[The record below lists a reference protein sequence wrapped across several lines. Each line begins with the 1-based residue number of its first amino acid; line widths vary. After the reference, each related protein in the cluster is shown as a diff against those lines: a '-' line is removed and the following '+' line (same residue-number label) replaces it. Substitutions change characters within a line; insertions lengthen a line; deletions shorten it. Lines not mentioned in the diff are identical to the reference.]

1 MFWNISIFKR
11 ESNRSSSSVVKQP
24 RQGLVHE
31 KKTRAPSAAPTAAV
45 TAAPSSK
52 AATRAPSAAPT
63 AAVTAAPSSKAAKTP
78 EQEQQEPE
86 PEPEQQEPEPE
97 QQEPEPEQPEPEPEL
112 VQPYMSPND
121 VFQANLAEWHKGDK
135 LVPMSL
141 ADMRKANEQE
151 LEGMLAGLNRNEAN
165 AEANKKRYDREVRL

>member
-78 EQEQQEPE
+78 E
-86 PEPEQQEPEPE
+86 PEQQEPKPEP
-97 QQEPEPEQPEPEPEL
+97 EPEPEQPEPEPEL

>member
-1 MFWNISIFKR
+1 M
-11 ESNRSSSSVVKQP
+11 
-24 RQGLVHE
+24 
-31 KKTRAPSAAPTAAV
+31 
-45 TAAPSSK
+45 
-52 AATRAPSAAPT
+52 
-63 AAVTAAPSSKAAKTP
+63 TAAPSSKAAKTP
-78 EQEQQEPE
+78 E
-86 PEPEQQEPEPE
+86 PEQQEPKPEP
-97 QQEPEPEQPEPEPEL
+97 EPEPEQPEPEPEL

-151 LEGMLAGLNRNEAN
+151 LEGMLAGLTRNEAN

>member
-52 AATRAPSAAPT
+52 AA
-63 AAVTAAPSSKAAKTP
+63 KT
-78 EQEQQEPE
+78 
-86 PEPEQQEPEPE
+86 PEPEQQEPKPEP
-97 QQEPEPEQPEPEPEL
+97 EPEPEQPEPEPEL

>member
-78 EQEQQEPE
+78 E
-86 PEPEQQEPEPE
+86 PEQQEPKPEP
-97 QQEPEPEQPEPEPEL
+97 EPEPEQPEPEPEL

-151 LEGMLAGLNRNEAN
+151 LEGMLAGLTRNEAN